1 MKQAAVDSLEKK
13 AVKAMNEAVEQVVE
27 RHRVEHRK
35 LAVWQKGHV
44 ARITADAARK
54 PKGRQATC
62 RP

>member
-35 LAVWQKGHV
+35 LAVWQEGRV
-44 ARITADAARK
+44 ARITADSVQKPGPTAAR
-54 PKGRQATC
+54 
-62 RP
+62 